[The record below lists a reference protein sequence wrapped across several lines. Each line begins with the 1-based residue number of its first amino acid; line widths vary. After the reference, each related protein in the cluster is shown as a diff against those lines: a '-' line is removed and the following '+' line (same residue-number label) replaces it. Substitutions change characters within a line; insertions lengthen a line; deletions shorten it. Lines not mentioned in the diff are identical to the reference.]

1 MDEKATLGEYLER
14 FRSALLSRLDGL
26 GEYDARRPLTTS
38 GTNVAGLVKHAAL
51 IQFGYLGEVFDRPAD
66 RPMPWFED
74 DAEPNADLWVPPEES
89 LALVRE
95 LHAASAEHADRTIAE
110 LPLDARG
117 RVPWWSEARADVTLH
132 QILVHL
138 VTEYARHAG
147 HADILRESLD
157 GERGTGADDPN
168 LPFHGDREWAAYR
181 ERVERGARTAA
192 GMPDPTT
199 LGA

>member
-1 MDEKATLGEYLER
+1 MDEKATLGEYLDR

-66 RPMPWFED
+66 RPMPWFDD
-74 DAEPNADLWVPPEES
+74 DAEPNADLWVPPGES
-89 LALVRE
+89 LAFVRE
-95 LHAASAEHADRTIAE
+95 LHAASAEHADRTIAA

-157 GERGTGADDPN
+157 GERGTGPDDPN

-181 ERVERGARTAA
+181 ERVERDARAAA
-192 GMPDPTT
+192 GTSAPTT
-199 LGA
+199 LAP